1 MTTGKTGNG
10 SSAATDKTKPAVKP
24 TAKPEAKPASAR
36 GAIKAA
42 AAPASKTDT
51 PAAVKAKAA
60 PAPSSK
66 TASTKKKIPAAAP
79 TTRPVVEKAVVAK
92 PVVEKAAKP
101 AKAKKAKLVRDSFTM
116 PEGEYAQFAAL
127 KKRCLN
133 AGRAVRKSEI
143 LRAALAGLSVLDDAA
158 VVAAIQRLNV
168 IKAGRPGK

>member
-51 PAAVKAKAA
+51 PAAVKAKAV

-79 TTRPVVEKAVVAK
+79 TTRPVEEK
-92 PVVEKAAKP
+92 PVAEKAAKP